1 MSKPSRNKEFAK
13 GVERALKQ
21 AAADARR
28 TARRFGTPIY
38 ILENGKVVAKTP

>member
-1 MSKPSRNKEFAK
+1 MMKSSRNKAFAK
-13 GVERALKQ
+13 GVERALKR

-38 ILENGKVVAKTP
+38 VWENGKVVAKNP